1 MDLLLLERIA
11 RTLSAADDLIPPGA
25 KISYGYGKDGY
36 VIYFQSERNRELNV
50 VIAASVMKELLA
62 AEGVEFGKKI
72 DQLVSTVRDHLHG
85 HVHYD
90 LKETRDQPV
99 AVVEIKGI

>member
-1 MDLLLLERIA
+1 M
-11 RTLSAADDLIPPGA
+11 
-25 KISYGYGKDGY
+25 
-36 VIYFQSERNRELNV
+36 
-50 VIAASVMKELLA
+50 IAASVMKELLA

-85 HVHYD
+85 PVQYD
-90 LKETRDQPV
+90 LKETREQPV